1 MAVVVARNAVCYA
14 GGMDVTDA
22 LIGEHG
28 VFHLLVEQLDDAVGR
43 CATLPELRS
52 AAAPLAMS
60 LLAHARIEE
69 ETLFDPLER
78 TIGVQGPLQC
88 LRDEHV
94 EMDRRLRAMFHLP
107 DLDALRAE
115 VRAMLDIT
123 RKHLAKEEKVL
134 FNVAKKALPGEHRRQ
149 LGDHWAA
156 FRGVTL

>member
-1 MAVVVARNAVCYA
+1 MCYA
-14 GGMDVTDA
+14 GRMDVTDA

-28 VFHLLVEQLDDAVGR
+28 VFHLLVEQLDDAVNR
-43 CATLPELRS
+43 CTTLPELRS

-69 ETLFDPLER
+69 ETLFAPIER
-78 TIGVQGPLQC
+78 TIGMQGPLQC

-107 DLDALRAE
+107 ALEALREE
-115 VRAMLDIT
+115 VRAMLDVT

-134 FNVAKKALPGEHRRQ
+134 FNVAKKALPNEQREQ
-149 LGDHWAA
+149 LAVHWAN
-156 FRGVTL
+156 FRGVTLPI

>member
-1 MAVVVARNAVCYA
+1 MCYA
-14 GGMDVTDA
+14 VPMDVTDA

-28 VFHLLVEQLDDAVGR
+28 VFHLLVEQLDDAVAR
-43 CATLPELRS
+43 LTTVAELRS
-52 AAAPLAMS
+52 AAAPLSMS

-78 TIGVQGPLQC
+78 AIGVQGPLQC

-107 DLDALRAE
+107 DLESLKAE
-115 VRAMLDIT
+115 VRAMVDMT

-134 FNVAKKALPGEHRRQ
+134 FNVAKKALPGDDRQ
-149 LGDHWAA
+149 AMGARWAD
-156 FRGVTL
+156 FRGVTLPI